1 VRLGIKPTV
10 DFAFKKIFGT
20 PENAPI
26 LKGLIN
32 AILQLDSPIVELE
45 ILNPFSY
52 QEFADDKRIV
62 LDVRARDA
70 DGRWL
75 NVEMQVSAVPGLL
88 QRLTYYACA
97 MYVDQL
103 QAGQHYTQLRPAI
116 SICLLRQ
123 LLLSDTS
130 VPHHRFRLVDPEHGR
145 QLLDGIEVHTVKL
158 AKYNLDEATISAASA
173 ITQWAFF
180 LLRADRY
187 EASRLRELLPGEAF
201 QRAITAVET
210 MAAKTEDRQM
220 YDQREKALRDHEWML
235 ESAREQ
241 GREEGREEGH
251 EQGRE
256 QGREE
261 GLERG
266 ALIGK
271 IQLLQQLLG
280 DGPSAAADLRQQPL
294 DELNSLLTDLQQRLR
309 GRDKL

>member
-1 VRLGIKPTV
+1 MRLGIKPIV

-26 LKGLIN
+26 LLGLIN

-52 QEFADDKRIV
+52 QEFADDKQIV

-70 DGRWL
+70 AGRWL
-75 NVEMQVSAVPGLL
+75 NVEMQVSVVPGLP
-88 QRLTYYACA
+88 QRLTYYASA

-123 LLLSDTS
+123 LLWTDNP
-130 VPHHRFRLVDPEHGR
+130 VPHHRFRLVDPEHGHE
-145 QLLDGIEVHTVKL
+145 LLGGIEVHTVEL
-158 AKYNLDEATISAASA
+158 AKYNLDEATISAAPA

-180 LLRADRY
+180 FLHADRY

-201 QRAITAVET
+201 QRAITVLET
-210 MAAKTEDRQM
+210 IAAKTEDRQM
-220 YDQREKALRDHEWML
+220 YDQREKALRDHQWMM
-235 ESAREQ
+235 EGAR
-241 GREEGREEGH
+241 

-271 IQLLQQLLG
+271 IQLLQQLLSE
-280 DGPSAAADLRQQPL
+280 GPSTAADLRQQTL

-309 GRDKL
+309 SRDKL

>member
-1 VRLGIKPTV
+1 MSLGIKPTV

-26 LKGLIN
+26 LQGLIN

-62 LDVRARDA
+62 LDVRARDGE
-70 DGRWL
+70 GRWL
-75 NVEMQVSAVPGLL
+75 NVEMQVSVVPGLL
-88 QRLTYYACA
+88 RRLMYYACA

-103 QAGQHYTQLRPAI
+103 QAGQHYAQLRPAI

-123 LLLSDTS
+123 LLWSDTPG
-130 VPHHRFRLVDPEHGR
+130 PHHRFRLVDPEHGR
-145 QLLDGIEVHTVKL
+145 ELLDGIEVHTVEL
-158 AKYNLDEATISAASA
+158 AKYNLDEATISAAPT

-180 LLRADRY
+180 FLRADRY
-187 EASRLRELLPGEAF
+187 EASRLRELLPGEVF

-220 YDQREKALRDHEWML
+220 YDQREKALRDHQWML

-241 GREEGREEGH
+241 GREQGREEG
-251 EQGRE
+251 RE
-256 QGREE
+256 VGREE

-271 IQLLQQLLG
+271 IQLLQQLLSES
-280 DGPSAAADLRQQPL
+280 PSAAADLRQPSL
-294 DELNSLLTDLQQRLR
+294 DDLNSLLTDLQQRLR

>member
-1 VRLGIKPTV
+1 VRLGIKLTV

-26 LKGLIN
+26 LQGLIN
-32 AILQLDSPIVELE
+32 AILQLDSPIVGLE

-52 QEFADDKRIV
+52 QEFADDKQIV

-70 DGRWL
+70 EGRWL

-97 MYVDQL
+97 MYVGQL

-123 LLLSDTS
+123 LLLSDTP

-145 QLLDGIEVHTVKL
+145 ELLDGIEVHTVEL
-158 AKYNLDEATISAASA
+158 AKYNLAEATISAAPA

-180 LLRADRY
+180 FLRADRY

-201 QRAITAVET
+201 QLAITAVET
-210 MAAKTEDRQM
+210 MAAKTEDRRM
-220 YDQREKALRDHEWML
+220 YDQREKALRDHQWML

-241 GREEGREEGH
+241 GRE
-251 EQGRE
+251 

-261 GLERG
+261 GRQEGLEKG
-266 ALIGK
+266 ALMGK
-271 IQLLQQLLG
+271 IQFLQQLLSE
-280 DGPSAAADLRQQPL
+280 GPSAAADLRQQSL
-294 DELNSLLTDLQQRLR
+294 DELNALLTDLQQRLR